1 VIAVMA
7 RQSHHREDLLRDA
20 TALVPRILLQLT
32 IQREPCEVFA
42 GFRQPESLALYFDDD
57 PVYQFNSQ
65 GELRR
70 AFVAG
75 SIIKADG
82 GGLVAWERSETL
94 DQTAMLSRRL
104 SLAETQEFSKS
115 LLARLA
121 DLKTAITC
129 NEFTIVGQVP
139 PDGDA
144 FDKLQTWL
152 GRIGS
157 VMIAQSAGAS

>member
-1 VIAVMA
+1 MA
-7 RQSHHREDLLRDA
+7 RQSHHREDFLRDA
-20 TALVPRILLQLT
+20 TALAPRILLRVT
-32 IQREPCEVFA
+32 IQGEPCEVFA
-42 GFRQPESLALYFDDD
+42 GFRQPESLAIYFDDD

-65 GELRR
+65 SELRR

-104 SLAETQEFSKS
+104 NTAETQELSKS
-115 LLARLA
+115 LLARIA
-121 DLKTAITC
+121 DLKAAIAS

-144 FDKLQTWL
+144 FEKLQTWL
-152 GRIGS
+152 DKIDS
-157 VMIAQSAGAS
+157 VMIAQTAGAS

>member
-7 RQSHHREDLLRDA
+7 RQSHHREDFLRDA
-20 TALVPRILLQLT
+20 TALLPRILLRAT
-32 IQREPCEVFA
+32 IQGQPCEVFA
-42 GFRQPESLALYFDDD
+42 GFRQPESLAIYFDDD

-82 GGLVAWERSETL
+82 GELVAWQRSETL

-104 SLAETQEFSKS
+104 SLAETQELSKS
-115 LLARLA
+115 LLARFA
-121 DLKTAITC
+121 DLKTAIAC
-129 NEFTIVGQVP
+129 NDFTIVGQVP

-144 FDKLQTWL
+144 FEKLQTWL
-152 GRIGS
+152 NKIDS
-157 VMIAQSAGAS
+157 VVIAHSAGTS

>member
-7 RQSHHREDLLRDA
+7 RQSHHREDFLRDA
-20 TALVPRILLQLT
+20 TALLPRILLRAT
-32 IQREPCEVFA
+32 IQSQSCEVFA
-42 GFRQPESLALYFDDD
+42 GFRQSESLAIYFDDD
-57 PVYQFNSQ
+57 PVYQFNSH

-75 SIIKADG
+75 SIIKAVG
-82 GGLVAWERSETL
+82 GELVAWQRSETL

-104 SLAETQEFSKS
+104 SLAETQELSKS

-121 DLKTAITC
+121 ALKAAIAC

-144 FDKLQTWL
+144 YEKLQAWL
-152 GRIGS
+152 GNFET
-157 VMIAQSAGAS
+157 VAIASAPGVS

>member
-20 TALVPRILLQLT
+20 TALVPRILLRVT
-32 IQREPCEVFA
+32 IQGEPCEVFA
-42 GFRQPESLALYFDDD
+42 GFRQPESLAIYFDDD

-82 GGLVAWERSETL
+82 GELVAWERSETL

-104 SLAETQEFSKS
+104 NSAETQEFSKS

-121 DLKTAITC
+121 NLKAAITY
-129 NEFTIVGQVP
+129 NEFTLVGQVP
-139 PDGDA
+139 PDGGA
-144 FDKLQTWL
+144 FEKLQAWL
-152 GRIGS
+152 DRIDS
-157 VMIAQSAGAS
+157 VVIAQAAGAS

>member
-1 VIAVMA
+1 MA

-20 TALVPRILLQLT
+20 TALSPRILLQAV
-32 IQREPCEVFA
+32 IQGQPCEVFA
-42 GFRQPESLALYFDDD
+42 GFREPESLAIYFDDD

-75 SIIKADG
+75 SIIKADKG
-82 GGLVAWERSETL
+82 QLMAWQRSETL

-104 SLAETQEFSKS
+104 NPEVTKELTNAMLSRFSE
-115 LLARLA
+115 
-121 DLKTAITC
+121 LKASIS
-129 NEFTIVGQVP
+129 NGNSKIVGQVP

-144 FDKLQTWL
+144 LDKLLKWL
-152 GRIGS
+152 GKIES
-157 VMIAQSAGAS
+157 VVIAQSAGAS